1 MNGLVKSALTVGGV
15 AIATSMAAKAFLR
28 HQRWFEWKG
37 KCVLLT
43 GGSRGLGLCL
53 ARQLVQAGARVA
65 LCARTESDLK
75 KAEAELENLSPYG
88 SNQVFVRVCDVRESD
103 EVDRF
108 VSEAAEKLGRIDV
121 AINNAGI
128 IEVGPLDA
136 MTSDDFHQAMDTH
149 CWGTLHVVNAVLP
162 YMRKQGWGR
171 ILNVASLG
179 GKRAVPHMLPYAA
192 SKFALVG
199 LSTGLR
205 AELAHE
211 NILVT
216 TVCPGLMRTGSPR
229 NAIFKGQ
236 HRKEYAWFSIGD
248 SLPLV
253 TLSATQA
260 AEKILTA
267 CQRGDAE
274 VVIAGS
280 MNVSSLAARL
290 APNWSIEL
298 LSVMDRILPEM
309 GGIGKQ
315 AARGYESKSKWSP
328 SWLTQLT
335 QQAAIRNNELGCR

>member
-1 MNGLVKSALTVGGV
+1 M
-15 AIATSMAAKAFLR
+15 AI
-28 HQRWFEWKG
+28 
-37 KCVLLT
+37 
-43 GGSRGLGLCL
+43 
-53 ARQLVQAGARVA
+53 
-65 LCARTESDLK
+65 CARTETDLD
-75 KAEAELENLSPYG
+75 KARAELEHLAPYG
-88 SNQVFVRVCDVRESD
+88 PDQVFACPCDVREPDQVD
-103 EVDRF
+103 EF
-108 VSEAAEKLGRIDV
+108 VREAVQKLGGIDV

-136 MTSDDFHQAMDTH
+136 MTQENFHQAMDTH
-149 CWGTLHVVNAVLP
+149 CWGTLNVVNAVLP
-162 YMRKQGWGR
+162 SMRKQGWGR
-171 ILNVASLG
+171 VLNVASLG

-229 NAIFKGQ
+229 NAKFKGQ

-253 TLSATQA
+253 TLNAQQA
-260 AEKILTA
+260 AKQILTA

-274 VVIAGS
+274 VVVAGS

-335 QQAAIRNNELGCR
+335 QAAAVRNNEMGRR